1 MPLFWI
7 LIFRKHIKK
16 ELFLFSFRGQKDQ
29 EMKRKR
35 EQRYPR
41 RSHRGWTAWAEID
54 EKGEETVVPV
64 IHMISTWK
72 LNLYLTFKVMFMFI
86 F

>member
-1 MPLFWI
+1 MPWD
-7 LIFRKHIKK
+7 RSRNEEEK
-16 ELFLFSFRGQKDQ
+16 GTKD
-29 EMKRKR
+29 
-35 EQRYPR
+35 PR
-41 RSHRGWTAWAEID
+41 RSRRGWTAGAEIY
-54 EKGEETVVPV
+54 KNGEETVVPV